1 MSWMETQLLQRMEK
15 FLDMAALRQ
24 SLVSSNLANVDTP
37 GYRTR
42 DIDFAKEMQ
51 KAAAAPDATTHPSVH
66 EVTGLIERPD
76 GNNVSIDR
84 ETMLLAQTQLQFQT
98 GVALLKQEF
107 KRLQTAITEGKSK
120 HEFIWSS
127 GH

>member
-1 MSWMETQLLQRMEK
+1 MSWMETPLLERMER

-24 SLVSSNLANVDTP
+24 SLVSSNIANVDTP

-42 DIDFAKEMQ
+42 DIDFEKEMQ
-51 KAAAAPDATTHPSVH
+51 RAIATPDRTPDPVIQ
-66 EVTGLIERPD
+66 EVSGLLERPD
-76 GNNVSIDR
+76 HNNVSIDR

-107 KRLQTAITEGKSK
+107 KRIVTAITEGKS
-120 HEFIWSS
+120 
-127 GH
+127 

>member
-1 MSWMETQLLQRMEK
+1 MSWMETPLLQRMER
-15 FLDMAALRQ
+15 FLDMASLRQ
-24 SLVSSNLANVDTP
+24 SLVASNIANVDTP

-42 DIDFAKEMQ
+42 DIDFEKEMQ
-51 KAAAAPDATTHPSVH
+51 RAAAPDSSAEPVVREIS
-66 EVTGLIERPD
+66 GLIERPD

-107 KRLQTAITEGKSK
+107 KRLSTAITEGKS
-120 HEFIWSS
+120 
-127 GH
+127 

>member
-1 MSWMETQLLQRMEK
+1 MSWMETPLLQRMERL
-15 FLDMAALRQ
+15 LDMASLRQ
-24 SLVSSNLANVDTP
+24 SLVSSNIANVDTP

-42 DIDFAKEMQ
+42 DIDFEKEMQ
-51 KAAAAPDATTHPSVH
+51 RAAAAPGATPQPAVR
-66 EVTGLIERPD
+66 EINGLIQRPD

-107 KRLQTAITEGKSK
+107 KRLVIAITEGRS
-120 HEFIWSS
+120 
-127 GH
+127 

>member
-1 MSWMETQLLQRMEK
+1 MSWMETPLLDHMERL
-15 FLDMAALRQ
+15 LDVTVLRQ
-24 SLVSSNLANVDTP
+24 NLISSNLANIDTP

-42 DIDFAKEMQ
+42 DIDFEKEMQ
-51 KAAAAPDATTHPSVH
+51 KALTAAPGESPNPVVR
-66 EVTGLIERPD
+66 EIPGLIERPD

-107 KRLQTAITEGKSK
+107 KRLQTAITEGKS
-120 HEFIWSS
+120 
-127 GH
+127 

>member
-1 MSWMETQLLQRMEK
+1 MSWMQTPLLERMERL
-15 FLDMAALRQ
+15 LDVAATRQ
-24 SLVSSNLANVDTP
+24 NLISSNLANIDTP

-51 KAAAAPDATTHPSVH
+51 KALAAAPGESSSPAVK
-66 EVTGLIERPD
+66 EITGLIERPD

-84 ETMLLAQTQLQFQT
+84 ETMLLAQTQLQFQA

-107 KRLQTAITEGKSK
+107 KRLQTAITEGKS
-120 HEFIWSS
+120 
-127 GH
+127 

>member
-1 MSWMETQLLQRMEK
+1 MSWMETPLLQRMER
-15 FLDMAALRQ
+15 FLDMASLRQ
-24 SLVSSNLANVDTP
+24 SLISSNIANVDTP

-42 DIDFAKEMQ
+42 DIDFEKEMQ
-51 KAAAAPDATTHPSVH
+51 RAATAAPGAAPQPV
-66 EVTGLIERPD
+66 VRNIGGLIERPD

-107 KRLQTAITEGKSK
+107 KRLVTAITEGRS
-120 HEFIWSS
+120 
-127 GH
+127 